1 MARMD
6 EFALGNQTFGSTL
19 PFKSTAPGMNIDTHS
34 STSSGATSANK
45 QPGSSINMNTLGK
58 MPTYTPPPAGSMV
71 KSVSAPKLG
80 GGMRMG
86 SFMLGGGG
94 GMGLGRID

>member
-1 MARMD
+1 MGRT
-6 EFALGNQTFGSTL
+6 LGDLIGSI
-19 PFKSTAPGMNIDTHS
+19 NS
-34 STSSGATSANK
+34 SKAMPTSSMALDSGRSQSSGVASANK
-45 QPGSSINMNTLGK
+45 QPGSSINVSTLGK

-86 SFMLGGGG
+86 AFMLGGGG

>member
-1 MARMD
+1 MRNTADLKAGM
-6 EFALGNQTFGSTL
+6 TFGSTL
-19 PFKSTAPGMNIDTHS
+19 PVKSPAMAIDS
-34 STSSGATSANK
+34 GRSQSSGVASANK
-45 QPGSSINMNTLGK
+45 QPGSSINVSTLGK
-58 MPTYTPPPAGSMV
+58 MPTYTAPPAGSMV

-86 SFMLGGGG
+86 SFMLGSGG